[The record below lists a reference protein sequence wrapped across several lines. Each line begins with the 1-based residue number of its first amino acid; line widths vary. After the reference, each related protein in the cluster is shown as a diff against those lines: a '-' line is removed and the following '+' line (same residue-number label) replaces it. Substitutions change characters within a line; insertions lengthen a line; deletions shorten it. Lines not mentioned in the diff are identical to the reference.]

1 MEHEITEQPMTKEA
15 ENISRKTNKT
25 NIIDKKDK
33 KDEDVYLQAINMIE
47 PDMGWTEICSESGA
61 RADLSAN
68 QIELAWLDI
77 QRLTKLLYIEAK
89 IY

>member
-1 MEHEITEQPMTKEA
+1 MTKEA

-25 NIIDKKDK
+25 NIMDKKDK